1 MDIYFCER
9 QSDDSWG
16 NPQNLESVNTK
27 GSDKTPFMHSDSRT
41 LYFSSNAHRGFGGF
55 DLFFTR
61 QLDDGTWSEPENLGA
76 PINSEKD
83 EEGLIV
89 ATDGKLAY
97 FSSKMEG
104 SYTKDI
110 FSFELPERAKPQKV
124 LILKGTVKD
133 ENDEVVQD
141 LEIEIK
147 SDSRDDPETIKIN
160 QEDGSYAA
168 IINVEKGEDVVVMMK
183 KDGYAF
189 NAQLLTTKDE
199 LKKPDVI
206 ELTTQVQKI
215 EANKPFL
222 IRDINYRTSS
232 SDIDDESKTI
242 LKLFAIYLKEN
253 PSLKIEIR
261 GAHR

>member
-1 MDIYFCER
+1 
-9 QSDDSWG
+9 
-16 NPQNLESVNTK
+16 
-27 GSDKTPFMHSDSRT
+27 
-41 LYFSSNAHRGFGGF
+41 
-55 DLFFTR
+55 
-61 QLDDGTWSEPENLGA
+61 
-76 PINSEKD
+76 
-83 EEGLIV
+83 
-89 ATDGKLAY
+89 
-97 FSSKMEG
+97 MEG

-124 LILKGTVKD
+124 IILKGTVKD

-222 IRDINYRTSS
+222 IRDIN
-232 SDIDDESKTI
+232 
-242 LKLFAIYLKEN
+242 
-253 PSLKIEIR
+253 
-261 GAHR
+261 